1 MNFDLESDEGLSR
14 IGLCANEMALTPK
27 SGDAMLLK
35 GSLKI
40 SDLMMI
46 R

>member
-1 MNFDLESDEGLSR
+1 MNFDLESDEDLSK
-14 IGLCANEMALTPK
+14 ICLCANEMAFTPK